1 MNLAGKD
8 RLNVVRTIMEI
19 IVLIILVILLIKVLF
34 TLDKYEPY
42 DKTSVSADTN
52 KGFVALAYFGVDRTG
67 DKTLISTERLDEQL
81 RTLYE
86 QGFVTI
92 TQDDILAYY
101 EDGMPLPE
109 KSLFLMFE
117 DGRRDTAIFAQKILE
132 KYNFKASVL
141 TYAEKFEVDDPKFLS
156 AGDLINLEKSTY
168 WEMGTN
174 GYRLFYINVFDR
186 YDYYLGE
193 LSTLEYAM
201 MLDCLGRDYNHYL
214 MDYIRDKYRVP
225 KESYRQMYARI
236 SADYEGMEREYT
248 DNIGALPGLYTLMH
262 SNTGQ
267 FGNNV
272 RVSDTNAE
280 WIFKLFDMNFNREGY
295 SWNTTEDDRHNIYDL
310 TRMQPQPYW
319 YINHL
324 IMKIKYDSGLNVE
337 FVHGDEEEFRNWE
350 IVKGALECKTEK
362 LVLTSEPESD
372 GAAVLKNYTFRDG
385 QVDLVLTGN
394 KLGTQTVYLRSDADM
409 RNAVYIAV
417 QDNVLRLGE
426 RNGGNDSELYS
437 LDLQDFDG
445 IVNPSVNEDMKA
457 ARLQEL
463 SALIRY
469 ADNVQEAAEY
479 VKLSNEVSAWQTTSI
494 VDGAEE
500 YVPDI
505 DVRETGNRAL
515 SIVLNGENLSVYVDG
530 KLAVENL
537 EVANVSEGQMGLGCR
552 WGGYGWNQRNLADD
566 VYDGVFEKLKISYLH
581 DEGSV
586 NNVIYDDLLH
596 GFRKFRSM
604 VSEKWK
610 SLINWFIKYL

>member
-1 MNLAGKD
+1 MNITRKD
-8 RLNVVRTIMEI
+8 RLKVVRTILEI
-19 IVLIILVILLIKVLF
+19 IVLITLVTLLIKVLF
-34 TLDKYEPY
+34 TLNKYEPF
-42 DKTSVSADTN
+42 DKFSISADTN
-52 KGFVALAYFGVDRTG
+52 RGFVALAYFGVDRTG
-67 DKTLISTERLDEQL
+67 NETLISTERLDEQL

-101 EDGMPLPE
+101 EAGMPLPE

-156 AGDLINLEKSTY
+156 AGDLMNLEKSTF

-201 MLDCLGRDYNHYL
+201 MLDYLGRDYNHYL

-248 DNIGALPGLYTLMH
+248 DKIGALPGLYTLMH
-262 SNTGQ
+262 SNTGK
-267 FGNNV
+267 FGNNE
-272 RVSDTNAE
+272 RVSEINAE
-280 WIFKLFDMNFNREGY
+280 WIYKLFDMNFNREGY
-295 SWNTTEDDRHNIYDL
+295 SWNTTDDTDHNIYDL

-324 IMKIKYDSGLNVE
+324 IMKIKYDSGLDLE
-337 FVHGDEEEFRNWE
+337 FIHGDEEEYQNWE
-350 IVKGALECKTEK
+350 IMKGALECKTER
-362 LVLTSEPESD
+362 LVLTSVPESD
-372 GAAVLKNYTFRDG
+372 GVAVLKNYTFRDG

-394 KLGTQTVYLRSDADM
+394 KLGTQTVYLRGDADM

-417 QDNVLRLGE
+417 QDNVLRIGE
-426 RNGGNDSELYS
+426 RNSGSDLELFW

-445 IVNPSVNEDMKA
+445 MVNPSVNEDMKA

-469 ADNVQEAAEY
+469 ADDVQEAAEY
-479 VKLSNEVSAWQTTSI
+479 VKLSNEVSTWETISVA
-494 VDGAEE
+494 DGAEE
-500 YVPDI
+500 YIPDI
-505 DVRETGNRAL
+505 DIREAGNRTL
-515 SIVLNGENLSVYVDG
+515 SIVLNGADLSVYVDG
-530 KLAVENL
+530 RLAVENL
-537 EVANVSEGQMGLGCR
+537 EIANISEGRLGLGCR
-552 WGGYGWNQRNLADD
+552 WGGYGWNHRNLADD
-566 VYDGVFEKLKISYLH
+566 VYDGVFEKLKISSLP
-581 DEGSV
+581 DEDSV
-586 NNVIYDDLLH
+586 SNVIYDDLLH
-596 GFRKFRSM
+596 GFHKFMSV
-604 VSEKWK
+604 VSKKWK
-610 SLINWFIKYL
+610 ALIDWFIKYL

>member
-1 MNLAGKD
+1 M
-8 RLNVVRTIMEI
+8 I
-19 IVLIILVILLIKVLF
+19 ITMVALLIKALF

-42 DKTSVSADTN
+42 DKSAVSADKN

-67 DKTLISTERLDEQL
+67 NETLISTARLDEQL

-109 KSLFLMFE
+109 KALFLMFE

-132 KYNFKASVL
+132 KYNYKASVL

-156 AGDLINLEKSTY
+156 ASDLIDLEKSTF

-201 MLDCLGRDYNHYL
+201 MLDYLGRDYNHYL

-248 DNIGALPGLYTLMH
+248 EKIGALPGLYTLMH

-267 FGNNV
+267 FGNNE
-272 RVSDTNAE
+272 RVSETNAE

-295 SWNTTEDDRHNIYDL
+295 SWNTIEDADHNIYDL

-324 IMKIKYDSGLNVE
+324 IMKIKYDSGLDVE
-337 FVHGDEEEFRNWE
+337 FVHGDEDEFLNWD
-350 IVKGALECKTEK
+350 IRKGALECKTEK

-372 GAAVLKNYTFRDG
+372 GFAALKNYTFRDG
-385 QVDLVLTGN
+385 QVDLVLMGN

-409 RNAVYIAV
+409 QNAVYVAV
-417 QDNVLRLGE
+417 QDNVLRIGE
-426 RNGGNDSELYS
+426 RIDGSDSELFT
-437 LDLQDFDG
+437 LNLQDFDG

-457 ARLQEL
+457 ARMQEL

-469 ADNVQEAAEY
+469 ADNVQKAAEY
-479 VKLSNEVSAWQTTSI
+479 VKLSNEVSAWETIS
-494 VDGAEE
+494 VADGAEE
-500 YVPDI
+500 YVPNIDI
-505 DVRETGNRAL
+505 REAGKRTL
-515 SIVLNGENLSVYVDG
+515 SIVLNENNLFVYVDG
-530 KLAVENL
+530 RLAVESLKVTNI
-537 EVANVSEGQMGLGCR
+537 SEGQLGLGCR

-566 VYDGVFEKLKISYLH
+566 VYDGVFEKIKISSLP
-581 DEGSV
+581 DEDGE
-586 NNVIYDDLLH
+586 NNVIYDNLLH
-596 GFRKFRSM
+596 GFNKFTSV
-604 VSEKWK
+604 VSRRWEA
-610 SLINWFIKYL
+610 LINWFIKYL